1 MRWRSGHGDA
11 RTSGVPLVAL
21 ALAAAVS
28 LPVSGAVVGVA
39 TDPAGAELGLCRFVA
54 AVSLR
59 AGACEPPEPVG
70 AVGDAAR
77 VYGPP
82 VCRVYAQAD
91 ERGRSVRTSRVA
103 TRSGDVL
110 LQESS
115 GGAVR
120 VVAVAP
126 ADDGTA
132 LLTVG
137 EPRDGTR
144 PPTEGARQI
153 GDSWEVPDADA
164 WEDLRAATDE
174 RGAQLDRLAS
184 GVPVAE
190 AWWLAESGQRTAPP
204 PPPSSTLVRGVVD
217 LDDAAALG
225 VGPRTPVRRGTD
237 EDLVALAAGARGTVT
252 IATGTDGTQT
262 WTYHLDGR
270 RGAEV
275 DEGALGVTRDAV
287 GDVRELVLRSVAP
300 GERRDREVTTTTLAV
315 GDDDRGVVD
324 AWLGERAPAGRSDGV
339 QVEESALVPGLPSP
353 RAFGDLLYRGSTT
366 SVITY
371 RGVGDDAG
379 FRSAVR
385 DGWAL
390 GLAVRARDVGARTAD
405 ATYLGSPS
413 RTGERLMIPEAR
425 CTGGASF

>member
-1 MRWRSGHGDA
+1 MRWLSGRGDA
-11 RTSGVPLVAL
+11 RTSGVPLVGL
-21 ALAAAVS
+21 ALVALVS
-28 LPVSGAVVGVA
+28 LPVSAAVVGVA

-59 AGACEPPEPVG
+59 AGACEPPELLG
-70 AVGDAAR
+70 ADDDAAR

-82 VCRVYAQAD
+82 VCRVYAEAD

-103 TRSGDVL
+103 TRTGDVL
-110 LQESS
+110 VQESS

-126 ADDGTA
+126 ADEGTA
-132 LLTVG
+132 LLAVG
-137 EPRDGTR
+137 EPRDGSR
-144 PPTEGARQI
+144 PPAVGTREV

-164 WEDLRAATDE
+164 WEELRTATDV
-174 RGAQLDRLAS
+174 RDAQLDRLTS

-190 AWWLAESGQRTAPP
+190 AWWLAESGQRTPP
-204 PPPSSTLVRGVVD
+204 PPAPSSTLVRGVID
-217 LDDAAALG
+217 LDEATALG
-225 VGPRTPVRRGTD
+225 VGPRPSVRRGQD
-237 EDLVALAAGARGTVT
+237 DDPLALAAGARGAVT
-252 IATGTDGTQT
+252 ILTGADGTQT
-262 WTYHLDGR
+262 WTYHLEGV
-270 RGAEV
+270 RGADV

-300 GERRDREVTTTTLAV
+300 GERRDSEVTTTTLGV
-315 GDDDRGVVD
+315 DDDDRAAVD

-339 QVEESALVPGLPSP
+339 RVEGSALVPGLPSP
-353 RAFGDLLYRGSTT
+353 RTFGDLLYRGSTT

-371 RGVGDDAG
+371 RGVRDDTA